1 MPIMEIMK
9 SKSVVIVGGGLAA
22 QRCCE
27 TLRKGGFAEPVV
39 IVCGESRRPYDRPPL
54 SKAVLAG
61 EQPVEELAFRPP
73 GWYDEQRVELLLGRA
88 ATGLDAANQTVALD
102 DGTDLSYN
110 KLLIA
115 TGAVPRRLPMF
126 GGRPNV
132 FTLRDADDAIAL
144 NKAIEPSTRLVV
156 IGAGFIGQE
165 VAATARKIGAEV
177 TILEAMSE
185 PLVGILGA
193 ELGSWF
199 AQMHR
204 EEGVNVLCS
213 TTATEIVAGADA
225 RIEALITD
233 DGRRLECDVVVVGI
247 GVAPADAWL
256 VESELSDG
264 VEIDGLGRTLVPD
277 VFAAGDV
284 ARQLDPRSGT
294 YVRSE
299 HWESAGRQG
308 IAAARAMLGQE
319 VAPSP
324 PASFWSDQY
333 GLRIQ
338 YLGHS
343 ADADSFEIDGDPAA
357 RNFSAVW
364 KSGSR
369 TVGALLVDRQRHLP
383 RLRREI
389 HESLQVHRQKEKT
402 T

>member
-1 MPIMEIMK
+1 MNTK
-9 SKSVVIVGGGLAA
+9 GVVIIGGGLAA

-27 TLRKGGFAEPVV
+27 TLRKDGFTEPVT
-39 IVCGESRRPYDRPPL
+39 IVCGESKRPYDRPPL

-73 GWYDEQRVELLLGRA
+73 EWYDEQRVELLLGRA
-88 ATGLDAANQTVALD
+88 ATGLDADARTVALN
-102 DGTDLSYN
+102 DGTDLPYD

-126 GGRPNV
+126 DGRPNV
-132 FTLRDADDAIAL
+132 LTLRDADDAIAL
-144 NKAIEPSTRLVV
+144 NKAILPGTRLVV

-177 TILEAMSE
+177 TILEAMPE

-193 ELGSWF
+193 EIGAWF

-204 EEGVNVLCS
+204 EEGVRVLCS
-213 TTATEIVAGADA
+213 TTATEIVAGPDG
-225 RIEALITD
+225 RVETLVTD
-233 DGRRLECDVVVVGI
+233 DGQRLESDVVVVGI
-247 GVAPADAWL
+247 GVVPADDWL
-256 VESELSDG
+256 AQSELAGG
-264 VEIDGLGRTLVPD
+264 VEIDGLGRTKLPGVY
-277 VFAAGDV
+277 AAGDV
-284 ARQLDPRSGT
+284 ARQLDPHSGT
-294 YVRSE
+294 YLRSE

-308 IAAARAMLGQE
+308 VAAARAMLGQE
-319 VAPSP
+319 VSPAP

-338 YLGHS
+338 YLGHA
-343 ADADSFEIDGDPAA
+343 ADVDSFEIDGDPAA

-364 KSGSR
+364 KSGDR

-383 RLRREI
+383 AMRREI
-389 HESLQVHRQKEKT
+389 HESMQTMQTPRQKEKIT
-402 T
+402 